1 MSITLQ
7 SLSPE
12 TQAAILT
19 EAENFDH
26 NLLFQFEFL
35 AKESNSESEYILKT
49 KDLIGGMLTYDED
62 EIDELFID
70 EERSKTEFHEVLN
83 RILKNIEQL

>member
-1 MSITLQ
+1 MPLTIQ
-7 SLSPE
+7 SLSPA
-12 TQAAILT
+12 TQTAILA

-35 AKESNSESEYILKT
+35 AKECSSESEYILKA
-49 KDLIGGMLTYDED
+49 KSLIHGMLTYDED